1 MIKSFLSSVFI
12 LLCAAI
18 IQAAILSNMAILPAI
33 PDLSLI
39 CILYFSIQN
48 GKLMGET
55 TGFVSGLL
63 LDFLGAGPFG
73 LNCLIRTGIGYV
85 TGLFNRTINTDGI
98 IIPALLGLAATV
110 AKALLLFL
118 LSYLYPTAVMR
129 YNPFSW
135 LFLFELCANV
145 ILSPIMFKFLG
156 ILKKI
161 LVLRPESVA

>member
-63 LDFLGAGPFG
+63 LDFL
-73 LNCLIRTGIGYV
+73 
-85 TGLFNRTINTDGI
+85 
-98 IIPALLGLAATV
+98 LG
-110 AKALLLFL
+110 
-118 LSYLYPTAVMR
+118 S
-129 YNPFSW
+129 
-135 LFLFELCANV
+135 EL
-145 ILSPIMFKFLG
+145 P
-156 ILKKI
+156 
-161 LVLRPESVA
+161 